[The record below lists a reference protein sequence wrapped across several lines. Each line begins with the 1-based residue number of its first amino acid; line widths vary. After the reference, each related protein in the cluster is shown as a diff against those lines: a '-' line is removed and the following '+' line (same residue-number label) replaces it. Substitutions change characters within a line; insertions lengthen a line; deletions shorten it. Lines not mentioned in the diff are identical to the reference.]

1 MNGTKLNRQKFRYDL
16 CVIQNLG
23 IIKEGLSMM
32 VLLSWAVFVL
42 PVYEIDDRT
51 DQYTCAHIYSHQG
64 QNEMAPGRK
73 YGLGGT
79 GYRTGKHDIGVT
91 SCIKKMAMELTTFC
105 QVRSWDKTHSER
117 GIVWLVMISL
127 IYAIVISI
135 VRNVIRKSK

>member
-1 MNGTKLNRQKFRYDL
+1 MNGTKLDRQKFRYDL

-42 PVYEIDDRT
+42 PVYEIDDST
-51 DQYTCAHIYSHQG
+51 DQYTCAATRVEKMI
-64 QNEMAPGRK
+64 PLGRK

-117 GIVWLVMISL
+117 GIVWLVMISF

-135 VRNVIRKSK
+135 LRNVIRKSK

>member
-1 MNGTKLNRQKFRYDL
+1 
-16 CVIQNLG
+16 
-23 IIKEGLSMM
+23 MM

-79 GYRTGKHDIGVT
+79 GHRTGKHDIGVT
-91 SCIKKMAMELTTFC
+91 SCIEKMVMELTTFC

-127 IYAIVISI
+127 IYAIVIPI
-135 VRNVIRKSK
+135 VRNVIGKSK

>member
-1 MNGTKLNRQKFRYDL
+1 
-16 CVIQNLG
+16 
-23 IIKEGLSMM
+23 MM

-42 PVYEIDDRT
+42 PVYEIDD
-51 DQYTCAHIYSHQG
+51 QYTCAHIYSHQD

-91 SCIKKMAMELTTFC
+91 FCIEKMAMELTTFC
-105 QVRSWDKTHSER
+105 QVRSWDETHSERGMPLLTVKSTGIWDETHSER

-127 IYAIVISI
+127 IYAIVIPI
-135 VRNVIRKSK
+135 VRNAIRKSK